1 MLMAF
6 LFQQEGTVRDD
17 LWGLTPKLISGGPRT
32 EIAAGRRPPSDPACG

>member
-17 LWGLTPKLISGGPRT
+17 LWGLTMKLISGGPSTLLYRW
-32 EIAAGRRPPSDPACG
+32 ILSAV